1 MLGKDCTLN
10 SNMDC
15 HIKVETEESPQ
26 EYKNAFAMC
35 APSDQITE
43 IKIKEEYDE
52 IADSGVND
60 VLHSGELS
68 CNDIKME
75 IDAPDDE
82 KVTEEWLDKPNRP
95 IKEEQVESD
104 TEVKNDKDL
113 NELLDRPNTSSMNI
127 SILKGLLIQKETNS
141 SVNKEHEN
149 ETALLSNSEQ
159 DKSLDEENVADEST
173 AVEKFRVNMSAIESV
188 SKENQVSC

>member
-1 MLGKDCTLN
+1 MLGKDSTLN

-15 HIKVETEESPQ
+15 HIKVETEESAQ
-26 EYKNAFAMC
+26 EYMNGLATCK
-35 APSDQITE
+35 PSDQITE

-60 VLHSGELS
+60 DSGELS
-68 CNDIKME
+68 CSDIKME

-95 IKEEQVESD
+95 IKEEKVESD

-113 NELLDRPNTSSMNI
+113 NEFLDRPNTSSMNI
-127 SILKGLLIQKETNS
+127 SILKGLLIQKENNS

-149 ETALLSNSEQ
+149 ETALLSTSEQ

>member
-1 MLGKDCTLN
+1 MLGKNCTLN

-15 HIKVETEESPQ
+15 HIKVETEESAQ
-26 EYKNAFAMC
+26 EYKNGFAMC

-52 IADSGVND
+52 VADSGVND

-75 IDAPDDE
+75 IDAPDNE
-82 KVTEEWLDKPNRP
+82 KVTEEWLDKPHGP
-95 IKEEQVESD
+95 IKEEKVESD

-113 NELLDRPNTSSMNI
+113 NEFVDRPNTSSI
-127 SILKGLLIQKETNS
+127 SILKGLLIQKENNS
-141 SVNKEHEN
+141 SVSKEHEN

>member
-1 MLGKDCTLN
+1 MLGKDSTLN

-15 HIKVETEESPQ
+15 HIKVETEESAQ
-26 EYKNAFAMC
+26 EYKNGFAMC

-82 KVTEEWLDKPNRP
+82 KVTEEWLDKRNRP
-95 IKEEQVESD
+95 IKEEKVESD

-113 NELLDRPNTSSMNI
+113 NEFLDRPNTSSI
-127 SILKGLLIQKETNS
+127 SILKGLLIQKENNS
-141 SVNKEHEN
+141 SVSKEHEN

-159 DKSLDEENVADEST
+159 NNLLDEENVADEST